1 VLVHGSSGAYD
12 TFNRA
17 GVALGLAWALLLL
30 ALVVVRFVRS
40 TDARR
45 RLAAPVLIAGGAYL
59 ALMAMIFAHSL
70 DRGFVSNGT
79 LDRRLWLGQ
88 AGALV
93 ALALGVAASWVR
105 GRRTRTALTRL
116 VVELSASPAPGALE
130 EALARRLGDAQLR
143 LAYPLADGRYVDAE
157 GREVT
162 LRPETTPLVRHGVE
176 IARLMHR
183 PGLLDDQGLVDQV
196 TRAARLVLDNERLQ
210 AEARAQLEDLRA
222 SRARVIADGD
232 AERRRL
238 ERDLHDGA
246 QQQLVGLAL
255 TLGLERSRTRP
266 DLDPSRLVR
275 LAEAESELR
284 SALGELRELAHGIF
298 PAVLADEGLAAA
310 VEALAEDS
318 RIPIRIE
325 ALPDDRLDP
334 AVEAAAYFVVAET
347 VKHTG
352 AGEIVVDVACRS
364 GRLVVDLSGELAR
377 ESRVDLEDRVGALD
391 GRLAVTRDASG
402 HATLRAEIPCA
413 S

>member
-1 VLVHGSSGAYD
+1 
-12 TFNRA
+12 
-17 GVALGLAWALLLL
+17 
-30 ALVVVRFVRS
+30 
-40 TDARR
+40 
-45 RLAAPVLIAGGAYL
+45 
-59 ALMAMIFAHSL
+59 
-70 DRGFVSNGT
+70 
-79 LDRRLWLGQ
+79 
-88 AGALV
+88 
-93 ALALGVAASWVR
+93 
-105 GRRTRTALTRL
+105 
-116 VVELSASPAPGALE
+116 
-130 EALARRLGDAQLR
+130 
-143 LAYPLADGRYVDAE
+143 
-157 GREVT
+157 
-162 LRPETTPLVRHGVE
+162 
-176 IARLMHR
+176 
-183 PGLLDDQGLVDQV
+183 
-196 TRAARLVLDNERLQ
+196 
-210 AEARAQLEDLRA
+210 
-222 SRARVIADGD
+222 
-232 AERRRL
+232 
-238 ERDLHDGA
+238 
-246 QQQLVGLAL
+246 
-255 TLGLERSRTRP
+255 
-266 DLDPSRLVR
+266 VR